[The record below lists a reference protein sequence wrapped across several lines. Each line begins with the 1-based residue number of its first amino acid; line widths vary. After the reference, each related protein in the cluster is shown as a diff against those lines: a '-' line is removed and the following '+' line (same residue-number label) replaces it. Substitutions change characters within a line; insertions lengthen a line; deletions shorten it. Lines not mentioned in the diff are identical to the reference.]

1 MLRLLGY
8 SAAYNNK
15 KNNPLLPRP
24 PEVIYGD
31 NLFIHR
37 CKNACIMSSADS
49 DCYKLLV
56 PIASRYK
63 YYIIKRFVPQ
73 ISVLSQIACRSVTDM
88 KISVIARNGELKRC
102 CC

>member
-8 SAAYNNK
+8 STAYNNKK
-15 KNNPLLPRP
+15 KNNPLLPRTQ
-24 PEVIYGD
+24 EVIYGD

-37 CKNACIMSSADS
+37 CKNPCIMSSADS

-56 PIASRYK
+56 PIANRYK

-73 ISVLSQIACRSVTDM
+73 ISVLSQIACPSVTDM
-88 KISVIARNGELKRC
+88 EMVVIARNGELKRC
-102 CC
+102 